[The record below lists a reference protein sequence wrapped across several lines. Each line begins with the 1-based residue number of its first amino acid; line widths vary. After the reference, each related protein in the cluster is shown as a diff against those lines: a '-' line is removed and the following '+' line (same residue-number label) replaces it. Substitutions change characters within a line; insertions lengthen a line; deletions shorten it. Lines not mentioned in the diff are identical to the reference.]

1 MSASTHSLS
10 SGQLFCLP
18 RAQGLTIL
26 CQSGLLWL
34 TAGDGDIVL
43 HAGEMHTI
51 TRPGKL
57 VVEAMRPSQLGVQRG
72 QATAPAR
79 TGRPAPVVVLPILL
93 DGQRPGV
100 RLPPQ
105 PQPQPSLMPC
115 TWAICSACSTLCR
128 CLPPCSAANGA
139 CCWWANFP
147 PALPPH
153 CSLTAAPGA

>member
-51 TRPGKL
+51 TRSGKL

-72 QATAPAR
+72 QAAAPAR
-79 TGRPAPVVVLPILL
+79 TGRPAPVV
-93 DGQRPGV
+93 DA
-100 RLPPQ
+100 
-105 PQPQPSLMPC
+105 
-115 TWAICSACSTLCR
+115 TWRTV
-128 CLPPCSAANGA
+128 
-139 CCWWANFP
+139 
-147 PALPPH
+147 
-153 CSLTAAPGA
+153 

>member
-57 VVEAMRPSQLGVQRG
+57 VVEAVRASQLSVQRG
-72 QATAPAR
+72 QATTPAP
-79 TGRPAPVVVLPILL
+79 TNRPAPAVNA
-93 DGQRPGV
+93 
-100 RLPPQ
+100 
-105 PQPQPSLMPC
+105 
-115 TWAICSACSTLCR
+115 TWRTV
-128 CLPPCSAANGA
+128 
-139 CCWWANFP
+139 
-147 PALPPH
+147 
-153 CSLTAAPGA
+153 